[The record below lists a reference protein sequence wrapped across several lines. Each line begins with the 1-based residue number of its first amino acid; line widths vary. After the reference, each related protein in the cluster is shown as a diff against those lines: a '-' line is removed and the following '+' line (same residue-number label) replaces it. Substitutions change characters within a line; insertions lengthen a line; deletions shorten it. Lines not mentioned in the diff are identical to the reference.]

1 MYMLSCYMLHSLL
14 TSIYH
19 LLSWHSLS
27 AFLASVVRTA
37 GRYFTIAALGL
48 QIAGLWG
55 CHFLIKNPYGLS
67 TSFRRHA
74 VPDDL
79 DAHRGLDG
87 TCQAFGTVGGAY
99 GGLHVSLN
107 DGRRRLADST
117 YQFAKWMTYVATVL
131 GLVAVFSDCTM
142 MSGCPCRRARS
153 RSLQIRVVG
162 GLQMA
167 VGTVLGLSFAVMGS
181 DFCAEPWP
189 DLEDGTADFSAGGTG
204 VPGGSSYSCSLAWG
218 GVCVAVSTALWI
230 AAAFMTLGKGRRD
243 RMEEER
249 KEEIQADAEAQR
261 AFGKEEKEANEDEEI
276 EGI

>member
-1 MYMLSCYMLHSLL
+1 M
-14 TSIYH
+14 
-19 LLSWHSLS
+19 
-27 AFLASVVRTA
+27 LASVVRTA
-37 GRYFTIAALGL
+37 GRYFTITALIL

-55 CHFLIKNPYGLS
+55 CNFLIKNSYGLS

-74 VPDDL
+74 VPDEL
-79 DAHRGLDG
+79 DAHGLDG
-87 TCQAFGTVGGAY
+87 TCQAFGTIVGAHEGI
-99 GGLHVSLN
+99 SLN
-107 DGRRRLADST
+107 GGRLADAT

-142 MSGCPCRRARS
+142 MSGCPCRKARS
-153 RSLQIRVVG
+153 RSMQIRVVG

-167 VGTVLGLSFAVMGS
+167 VGAMLGLSFAVMGS
-181 DFCAEPWP
+181 DFCTEPWP
-189 DLEDGTADFSAGGTG
+189 DLEDGIADSGGT
-204 VPGGSSYSCSLAWG
+204 VPGGSYSCSLAWG

>member
-1 MYMLSCYMLHSLL
+1 M
-14 TSIYH
+14 
-19 LLSWHSLS
+19 HSLS

-37 GRYFTIAALGL
+37 GRYFTIAALVL

-74 VPDDL
+74 VPGAL
-79 DAHRGLDG
+79 DARGGLDG

-99 GGLHVSLN
+99 GGLHVSLT
-107 DGRRRLADST
+107 DGRRSLADST

-153 RSLQIRVVG
+153 RSTQIQVVG

-189 DLEDGTADFSAGGTG
+189 DLEEDGIADFSAGGTG

-261 AFGKEEKEANEDEEI
+261 AFGKEGKEANEGEEI